1 MNNIP
6 FDLTLDKATERE
18 LVYDIVE
25 RLSLGKDLTEGTTL
39 YFKAKTKLV
48 DIFKRLILNLPP
60 SLVLHFADIKIGII
74 SISAGQ
80 KSGTC
85 RLSGL
90 KEGEIVLAYS
100 EQTQMDIKEL
110 IVLFVLIQPKFH
122 LLEMNT
128 LKYIVFKNNISSR
141 EQSLEDIFL
150 LSV

>member
-100 EQTQMDIKEL
+100 EQTQMDIKEC
-110 IVLFVLIQPKFH
+110 
-122 LLEMNT
+122 
-128 LKYIVFKNNISSR
+128 ISTSGGVDSFICTYTTQVPFIR
-141 EQSLEDIFL
+141 DEYVKVYCI
-150 LSV
+150 